1 MIREQQHVACLV
13 VDSKWVMEQ
22 VKVFLLVKRS
32 VTLVGLVSQTERVV
46 LRFRRTISLNIPER
60 PCEYEVPP
68 HLGAARLGVSVTN
81 KVTGME
87 GAIESFLSSPH
98 TTLADYALVVTA
110 ILGP

>member
-1 MIREQQHVACLV
+1 MGRARAPVSLAGQASQGRPAGQQILTAGWLAGWLAEIFCTQIRNPQGPAV
-13 VDSKWVMEQ
+13 
-22 VKVFLLVKRS
+22 
-32 VTLVGLVSQTERVV
+32 
-46 LRFRRTISLNIPER
+46 PER
-60 PCEYEVPP
+60 PCEYEVPL

-110 ILGP
+110 I